1 MTFEENNKL
10 ELVLKH
16 VFLPDDWG
24 HPALWQWAYRDQQWE
39 SHLYCD
45 PMVYGNC
52 CVVISVY
59 CPSDIKYLQIS

>member
-24 HPALWQWAYRDQQWE
+24 HPALWQWAYRGSNGNHICIVIQWYMAIAVLWFQYIAQVT
-39 SHLYCD
+39 S
-45 PMVYGNC
+45 N
-52 CVVISVY
+52 IF
-59 CPSDIKYLQIS
+59 K